1 MRRLLVIAAL
11 CSGCLGSAYGEL
23 PERERDRFDRCRTVM
38 SNMQCQTGDSL
49 ANTMCQGGLA
59 NRYAERT
66 TEATRQQ
73 WLIDNGC
80 PEAMVGR
87 RATMSGSEAR

>member
-1 MRRLLVIAAL
+1 MKRLLAIVVL
-11 CSGCLGSAYGEL
+11 CSGCVGGAYSEL
-23 PERERDRFDRCRTVM
+23 PERDRDRFERCGTVI
-38 SNMQCQTGDSL
+38 SNMQCAMSDGMARSF
-49 ANTMCQGGLA
+49 CQGGLA

-66 TEATRQQ
+66 TEETRQQ

-87 RATMSGSEAR
+87 RAVMSGGEAR

>member
-1 MRRLLVIAAL
+1 MKRLLAIVAMCA
-11 CSGCLGSAYGEL
+11 GCVGSAYGEL
-23 PERERDRFDRCRTVM
+23 PERDRDRFERCGTVI
-38 SNMQCQTGDSL
+38 SNMQCATSDPMARSFCGQS
-49 ANTMCQGGLA
+49 LA

-87 RATMSGSEAR
+87 RAVMSGGEAR